1 VNKSFSKNSL
11 HACLR
16 VSGPSREL
24 WIASLGC
31 LIGSTLLILAIQ
43 LYQDATTFLHES
55 EGPKNYFTLNKK
67 VEGGALVNLGKN
79 EQSFTP
85 EELEKIKSLKGVKRI
100 GGFTR
105 NQFPLS
111 LYIWP
116 SGKVGLGAA
125 AKTDLFFESIP
136 DEFLDFI
143 PKEWHWD
150 ENSSL
155 IPIMVPKFYL
165 DLWNFG
171 LAPSRIEY
179 PALSTQAATGM
190 PIQLFIGKRRETILE
205 GRFVAFSKRINSV
218 LVPAN
223 FLQWANTQFGQPEA
237 NDFVFLW
244 KNGSIEGPPITRS
257 SIPGLQGEPD
267 FKDWEISPLENP
279 AERIPAPQAIL
290 NKKKASG
297 PSRIILEIAEN
308 PSIEF
313 LDHIK
318 EKGYEINREFP
329 EQDLVKKAIHV
340 VFLGMIGI
348 GALLSFL
355 SIATFAA
362 SFRLVVSRASEQAKN
377 LLLLGFSQA
386 QVSQVF
392 FDRFLRI
399 FLIILS
405 LSFFASYA
413 SKVFLI
419 NQARFLDPS
428 LSVDS
433 GINLNT
439 LIFLAAY
446 GILYLVV
453 NKRVI
458 EKSVHDLM
466 K

>member
-1 VNKSFSKNSL
+1 MSKLFSKNCL
-11 HACLR
+11 NACLR

-43 LYQDATTFLHES
+43 LYQDANKFINES
-55 EGPKNYFTLNKK
+55 EESKNYFTLNKK
-67 VEGGALVNLGKN
+67 VEGGALINLGKN
-79 EQSFTP
+79 EQSFTQ
-85 EELEKIKSLKGVKRI
+85 EELEEIKSLQGVKRI

-105 NQFPLS
+105 NQFPLT

-143 PKEWHWD
+143 PEEWHWE
-150 ENSSL
+150 ENSN
-155 IPIMVPKFYL
+155 IVPIMVPKFYL

-171 LAPSRIEY
+171 LAPSRVEY

-190 PIQLFIGKRRETILE
+190 PIELVIGKQRETTLE
-205 GRFVAFSKRINSV
+205 GRFVACSKRINSV

-223 FLQWANTQFGQPEA
+223 FLQWANDKFGQPEA

-244 KNGSIEGPPITRS
+244 KNGFIEGPPITRS
-257 SIPGLQGEPD
+257 SIPNLQSEPD
-267 FKDWEISPLENP
+267 FENWEISSLENP
-279 AERIPAPQAIL
+279 AERMPAAQAIL
-290 NKKKASG
+290 NKKKTSG

-308 PSIEF
+308 PSVEF
-313 LDHIK
+313 LNCIQ
-318 EKGYEINREFP
+318 EKSYEINREFP
-329 EQDLVKKAIHV
+329 EQDFVKKAIRSA
-340 VFLGMIGI
+340 FLGMVGI
-348 GALLSFL
+348 GALLSLL

-362 SFRLVVSRASEQAKN
+362 SFRLLVSRASEQAKN
-377 LLLLGFSQA
+377 LLLLGFSES

-392 FDRFLRI
+392 FARFLHL

-405 LSFFASYA
+405 SSILAGYLC
-413 SKVFLI
+413 KVALI
-419 NQARFLDPS
+419 NQAKVLDPS
-428 LSVDS
+428 LSVES
-433 GINLNT
+433 GFNLNT
-439 LIFLAAY
+439 LSYLAVY
-446 GILYLVV
+446 SILYLLV
-453 NKRVI
+453 NRRVI
-458 EKSVHDLM
+458 ERSVNDLM